1 MGVAVRAKEL
11 AQRRPEMVQLSQ
23 ALGDALKALHTMS
36 GDELVG
42 ALPREM
48 TTGLDLKEFG
58 GILGRYRDSLYP
70 DVANIDLDAAKRVA
84 HSLIVG
90 GLLKPDAN
98 ISGLHDTTIV
108 GS

>member
-1 MGVAVRAKEL
+1 
-11 AQRRPEMVQLSQ
+11 
-23 ALGDALKALHTMS
+23 
-36 GDELVG
+36 
-42 ALPREM
+42 M

-58 GILGRYRDSLYP
+58 GILRRYRDSLYP
-70 DVANIDLDAAKRVA
+70 DVVNIDLDAAKRVA
-84 HSLIVG
+84 NSLIVG